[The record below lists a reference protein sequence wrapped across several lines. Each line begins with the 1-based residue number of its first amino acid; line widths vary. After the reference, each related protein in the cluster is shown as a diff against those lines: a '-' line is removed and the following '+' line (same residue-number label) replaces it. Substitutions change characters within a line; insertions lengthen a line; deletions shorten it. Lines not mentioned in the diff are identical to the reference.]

1 MTGSFNDTA
10 YAQSPRTDAASEAE
24 RARSAR
30 FTGGAGVMALS
41 PAPPATRGEP
51 VVVMAAMR
59 LRAPAELVFAFHADV
74 RNLPRLTPG
83 PARIVSAS
91 VPTRQG
97 DVQVIEFGRA
107 PLSVRW
113 QARIE
118 RYQPPVLVVDV
129 QERGP
134 FRFWRHTHLVRANGR
149 GSVLIDR
156 VEFRLVPGRLGR
168 LIDALLVAPALR
180 TLFALRHARTRRIFA
195 AGAFP

>member
-1 MTGSFNDTA
+1 MTASFNDTA
-10 YAQSPRTDAASEAE
+10 HAIGPRTEAASDAQ

-30 FTGGAGVMALS
+30 CTTGAGGMVLS
-41 PAPPATRGEP
+41 PAPPATPGGP
-51 VVVMAAMR
+51 VVVMTALR
-59 LRAPAELVFAFHADV
+59 LSAPAERVFAFHADV

-97 DVQVIEFGRA
+97 DVQVIELGRS
-107 PLSVRW
+107 PLSLRW
-113 QARIE
+113 HARIE

-134 FRFWRHTHLVRANGR
+134 FRFWRHTHLVRANGS

-156 VEFRLVPGRLGR
+156 VEFRLVPGRVGR
-168 LIDALLVAPALR
+168 LIDSLLVAPALR
-180 TLFALRHARTRRIFA
+180 MVFALRHARTRRIVT
-195 AGAFP
+195 AGA